1 MNFRLTAAL
10 FGTVFVIGVILL
22 ILSYN
27 DPKKVATDVLAQ
39 ELALAN
45 LKTANVDS
53 IEFERPGS
61 DPLLIVRTDA
71 ERGTWQIQ
79 KPITAT
85 ADASKVLQVITALL
99 SAKPTQYA
107 EISGNPAAHG
117 LDPAGLKVTVRSG
130 DKSST
135 ISLGDV
141 TLGDKGVVFVT
152 TSSQSKRPMAVRR
165 GDLDALFR
173 EPKDGTAGALAK
185 WTSDYRTP
193 AIFPS
198 DTRAAGEDVT
208 SVKLELPNKKKELA
222 LSRVLGV
229 WKFDSPA
236 GWGDA
241 DVEGDAAGTPGTFS
255 GVRRLLGA
263 LTSVS
268 AATPGDFID
277 SPKDLKEYGLNADN
291 PDLVKVEL
299 KTREGSAVVYFGKR
313 EAAALPAMPPGMPPQ
328 MPTAKVYVRVEGQPG
343 VIRATAGDLSG
354 LNGVVLDPSPLRDR
368 TLIAADRAT
377 ADGIDIV
384 LAGQPADKPT
394 KLRFAGTSSMPGSP
408 QVPRRWQLYGEPGD
422 PQFAANDTVQN
433 ILDVAFARRSI
444 KDFPAPN
451 KDNFAAISA
460 TVSVWVDGF
469 NPPAG
474 PKAVP
479 VPKEKAEP
487 IKLEFGRKD
496 GDTVYVRRTLPGLPP
511 NEFTISAQAKVGAAG
526 QPADAVATVAKSRL
540 DLLDQSLPPFSPEV
554 SAARLAVSGASNYTL
569 DKDEKPDPF
578 TKVAVWR
585 YSAPEPKG
593 RGADTQTVEFILQ
606 PLANTQSVTRFVDE
620 HPSEAKLAEYGFTPA
635 PRLKVVVGL
644 RPGSLDKE
652 RVYEFGKDTADPN
665 FVYARVAGKVAVFT
679 LPRLVFDKFVNP
691 DLRDKYILRG
701 LDPGAMS
708 KVTLKGWGD
717 AGVVAELVFE
727 KNKDGV
733 WGATKPAGFAL
744 DPAKVNAFLNLII
757 AQPVK
762 GFESGGLDLKHG
774 FHDPKQSL
782 EVVLHWPGGVV
793 SLNLGASP
801 DGGATYYGSY
811 AWAPQV
817 FTLEGALFKP
827 FKTSTGGFAK

>member
-71 ERGTWQIQ
+71 DRGTWQIQ
-79 KPITAT
+79 KPITAN
-85 ADASKVLQVITALL
+85 AEASKVLQVITALL

-107 EISGNPAAHG
+107 EIRGNPAAHG

-241 DVEGDAAGTPGTFS
+241 DVEGAEAGTPGTFS

-343 VIRATAGDLSG
+343 VIRASAGDLSG

-368 TLIAADRAT
+368 TLVTADRAK

-408 QVPRRWQLYGEPGD
+408 QVPRQWALYGGPGD
-422 PQFAANDTVQN
+422 PQPADDETAQK
-433 ILDVAFARRSI
+433 ILDVVFARRSI
-444 KDFPAPN
+444 KDFPAANPA
-451 KDNFAAISA
+451 NFAAVSA
-460 TVSVWVDGF
+460 TVLVWADGF

-474 PKAVP
+474 PKAEP
-479 VPKEKAEP
+479 VKKIEP

-511 NEFTISAQAKVGAAG
+511 TEFTISAQAKVGAAG
-526 QPADAVATVAKSRL
+526 QNADAVATVAKSRL
-540 DLLDQSLPPFSPEV
+540 DLLDQSLPTFSSET
-554 SAARLAVSGASNYTL
+554 AARLAVSGASNYTL

-585 YSAPEPKG
+585 YVAPEPKG
-593 RGADTQTVEFILQ
+593 RGADTKTVEQMLQ
-606 PLANTQSVTRFVDE
+606 LLGTTQSVTRFVDE
-620 HPSEAKLAEYGFTPA
+620 QPAEAKLAEYGFTPA

-665 FVYARVAGKVAVFT
+665 FVYARVTGKVAVFT

-762 GFESGGLDLKHG
+762 GFESGGPDLKHG

-817 FTLEGALFKP
+817 FTLEGAPFKP